1 MRRGGGVKS
10 MTRLFLV
17 RHGENR
23 ANLTKEFSHR
33 LVDYSLTP
41 KGVLQARGTATYFL
55 DKGVH
60 HVFSS
65 PLKRARETAEAIATA
80 TGAPLS
86 VLESFREVDVGRL
99 ERELPTPENWLL
111 HNDIVRGWWE
121 GEHHSRFPEGES
133 YEGLLERVREGY
145 KEVLRDRDGQTLV
158 IVAHGGS
165 LTLPLKSLCNGVDVN
180 TLRSAAHHNCAVSE
194 LDATLQN
201 GEPHLTLVRWAACDH
216 LSGEA
221 AQFVAG
227 TPAPGERMG

>member
-1 MRRGGGVKS
+1 

-33 LVDYSLTP
+33 LVDYPLTP
-41 KGVLQARGTATYFL
+41 KGVLQARGTAAYFL
-55 DKGVH
+55 DKDVY
-60 HVFSS
+60 HVFTS
-65 PLKRARETAEAIATA
+65 PLKRARETAEVIAAA

-99 ERELPTPENWLL
+99 EREPPTPENWLL

-121 GEHHSRFPEGES
+121 GEHHLRFPEGES
-133 YEGLLERVREGY
+133 YEELLGRVREAY
-145 KEVLRDRDGQTLV
+145 KEVLRGRDGQALV

-165 LTLPLKSLCNGVDVN
+165 LTLPLKDLCRGVDVD

-194 LDATLQN
+194 LSAALQK

-221 AQFVAG
+221 AEFVAG